1 MLNIIPYKTTQHNT
15 SQYHYNATQHDTI
28 QNSAMQY
35 VYGWNL
41 ILKQIMLTRSPCLL
55 RRMCQMNLSQLQTVF
70 VQIAKY
76 ICPNYWISSKN
87 LFDEESPLSS
97 QLVVE
102 FSKLAK
108 ETVVGS
114 HVSVLSNLLVGFRYE
129 RYWWWYGEI
138 CGWNVLDIK
147 DVGDHMGIMF

>member
-1 MLNIIPYKTTQHNT
+1 MFPLQYVHN
-15 SQYHYNATQHDTI
+15 TI
-28 QNSAMQY
+28 QNSTIQNSTIQY
-35 VYGWNL
+35 VHGWNL

-87 LFDEESPLSS
+87 LFDEESPLPS

-129 RYWWWYGEI
+129 RYWWWHGETY
-138 CGWNVLDIK
+138 GWNNLEFTKLPSWVLFL
-147 DVGDHMGIMF
+147 VLV